1 MMQGNQGTRLDLKS
15 SSMDFNDMRA
25 DFVLAM
31 ESLDKDESQGQS
43 LEPQEMLAANA
54 KTSVAE
60 PYQSKEETATTAT
73 TATTTTADA
82 NTADARKD
90 VVAETQ
96 TAQAQDVKRTSLPE
110 PVLASL

>member
-1 MMQGNQGTRLDLKS
+1 
-15 SSMDFNDMRA
+15 
-25 DFVLAM
+25 
-31 ESLDKDESQGQS
+31 
-43 LEPQEMLAANA
+43 MLAANA

-73 TATTTTADA
+73 TTTADA
-82 NTADARKD
+82 TTADARKD